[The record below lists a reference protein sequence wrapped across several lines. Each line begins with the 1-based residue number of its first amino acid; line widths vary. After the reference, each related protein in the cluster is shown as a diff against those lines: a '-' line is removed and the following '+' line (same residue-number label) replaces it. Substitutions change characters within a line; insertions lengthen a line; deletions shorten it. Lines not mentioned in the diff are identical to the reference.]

1 MPRRTFITALMF
13 VMLLVISAGA
23 TALYAQTG
31 GTYDLT
37 WSTLNGGG
45 GTSSGGVFGLSGT
58 IGQAD
63 AGEMSGGSYTLSGG
77 FWLSTTAAAGHDLF
91 LPLILRQN

>member
-1 MPRRTFITALMF
+1 MPRRTFITALAF
-13 VMLLVISAGA
+13 VMLLVIIAGA
-23 TALYAQTG
+23 TTLYAQTG

-37 WSTLNGGG
+37 WSTLDGS

-58 IGQAD
+58 IGQAE
-63 AGEMSGGSYTLSGG
+63 AGEMSGGAFVLRGG